1 MLWLL
6 GVGFI
11 VFSPLPVDRHAGD
24 LLRRGLAFV
33 QGYGVPGW
41 FDYGFV
47 EFTANALMFLP
58 LGLFFFLLA
67 PRGWR
72 WLGPVVAFGL
82 SGLIEAVQLV
92 ALSQR
97 VASPYDVAA
106 NTIGATAGTLLAW
119 TMLRVRRH
127 RR

>member
-6 GVGFI
+6 GVGFT

-24 LLRRGLAFV
+24 LLRRVLV
-33 QGYGVPGW
+33 LLQGYGAPGW

-47 EFTANALMFLP
+47 EFAANALMFLP
-58 LGLFFFLLA
+58 LGLFVFLLA

-82 SGLIEAVQLV
+82 SALIEAVQLV

-97 VASPYDVAA
+97 VASPYDVVA
-106 NTIGATAGTLLAW
+106 NTIGAVAGTLLAW
-119 TMLRVRRH
+119 TMLRTRRH